1 MKRLFLAAALAT
13 VAIPALA
20 TDVGVSI
27 SIAEPG
33 FYGRIDLG
41 GAPRP
46 QVVYAEPVII
56 QPVPVGV
63 VRQPIY
69 LYAPPAHVQNW
80 GRYCGKYNACGQPV
94 YFVQENWYNTVYVP
108 HYREKRGGGKDKR
121 GGGKHERGH
130 GKGHKDD

>member
-1 MKRLFLAAALAT
+1 MKRLLFAATLAAVT
-13 VAIPALA
+13 IPALA

-27 SIAEPG
+27 SVAEPG

-41 GAPRP
+41 SAPRP

-63 VRQPIY
+63 VHQPIY

-80 GRYCGKYNACGQPV
+80 RRYCGKYNACGQPV
-94 YFVQENWYNTVYVP
+94 YFVQENWYNNVYVP
-108 HYREKRGGGKDKR
+108 QYREHRGGKDKR
-121 GGGKHERGH
+121 GGAKHEGGH
-130 GKGHKDD
+130 GKGHRGD